1 MEVEKWIVSVE
12 MENKMA
18 LVSLQV
24 LKKMLFKYL

>member
-24 LKKMLFKYL
+24 LKKNAF